1 MNMGQGSHSAYYWTP
16 MNNIGGF
23 LTSEDLLDMDSC
35 LNLDGNMSTTDSMS
49 TDGVEHCN
57 MFSIDPNDELEI
69 KKEHSPAFSFLPG
82 DQGTDAVYASAA
94 GEELDFRSH
103 HHQQQ
108 QPHLDHTSIE
118 SLDGTHHHEQQQ
130 QLRSLSP
137 SSSFDAN
144 HAGSNSDTEI
154 LRFEHLSVHSPRKP
168 AAVPA
173 SAPVSR
179 RGSPRKVTDRLAGV
193 CSGIYKK
200 ASATLGRA
208 GTHHQR
214 QNSRSASNG
223 LRQKLE
229 REGEH
234 EEGLTVAPLNIHRAM
249 PTYEGLPLTPPLSGR
264 GLTQQQQQQQPFV
277 SGPVEDPFSSKPNPA
292 GRQQPIVLP
301 ETPSGTPLMS
311 SQDMTAAQQ
320 AYATANYAAMPVT
333 SAASIDP
340 ELWAAA
346 QFKLSPQF
354 WDGSSPTGLPHVES
368 AVPSPLAIDRMD
380 TREGQ
385 CYAFAASA
393 ASVASTAT
401 MMVTRKQSNR
411 NLAAAQANQH
421 GTVSMSQL
429 DLTNDGLMI
438 HMPQPRGPPH
448 AATLLAMQQQ
458 HQQQLMNQY
467 HHVHQQQQQQQQH
480 LLQGAN
486 FQRQPQTVPMLS
498 PDVSHRPDHGMHQQQ
513 QQQQQTHNTHHH
525 RRPKPKAPSSGA
537 RHTGPGG
544 SLVSPRKV
552 SSGASPRKVSS
563 HSSPRK
569 ASGGSGSARSTTS
582 PSPKPRQ
589 QLLHASR
596 RSTSMQSLRDGDSSL
611 SSLSSSATAAIRK
624 RRSWASRPD
633 LDMYALES
641 QQQQQQQ
648 QQRRQTSSERPS
660 AGNLSIGFV
669 NYTAM
674 DHDVLMAGVA
684 PSGSSKTKARR
695 EKENREREDR
705 MKEAFVQAV
714 SAAGGDAGRFMNGLE
729 LVRTYKSLAA
739 VNFFPRGDEHSAPI

>member
-1 MNMGQGSHSAYYWTP
+1 MDAGQGSDSAYYWTP

-57 MFSIDPNDELEI
+57 MFTLDASDGLNI
-69 KKEHSPAFSFLPG
+69 KQEHSPSLSFLPG
-82 DQGTDAVYASAA
+82 EQGIDAIAYASAA
-94 GEELDFRSH
+94 DEQRQNQPCKQNLHDEL
-103 HHQQQ
+103 
-108 QPHLDHTSIE
+108 E
-118 SLDGTHHHEQQQ
+118 Q

-137 SSSFDAN
+137 SNCFDVSN
-144 HAGSNSDTEI
+144 TGSNSDTEI

-179 RGSPRKVTDRLAGV
+179 RGSPKKVTDRLAGV

-208 GTHHQR
+208 GTHQQHQHHH
-214 QNSRSASNG
+214 SRSISNG
-223 LRQKLE
+223 LRQRLE
-229 REGEH
+229 REEEP
-234 EEGLTVAPLNIHRAM
+234 EEGMTVAPLNIHRVM
-249 PTYEGLPLTPPLSGR
+249 PTYEGLPITPPLSGR
-264 GLTQQQQQQQPFV
+264 ALTQQQQPFV
-277 SGPVEDPFSSKPNPA
+277 SGPVEDPFNSKPNPG
-292 GRQQPIVLP
+292 GRQMPTVLP
-301 ETPSGTPLMS
+301 KTPSGTPLLT
-311 SQDMTAAQQ
+311 SQDMSAAQQ
-320 AYATANYAAMPVT
+320 VYATANYAAMPVT

-346 QFKLSPQF
+346 QFKLLPQF
-354 WDGSSPTGLPHVES
+354 WDGTAPAGLPHVES
-368 AVPSPLAIDRMD
+368 AVPSPLAIDSMD
-380 TREGQ
+380 AREDLG
-385 CYAFAASA
+385 YAFAASA
-393 ASVASTAT
+393 AAAAAGGGAANNTAPT
-401 MMVTRKQSNR
+401 AAMMMTRKQSSR
-411 NLAAAQANQH
+411 NLTAAQANQH
-421 GTVSMSQL
+421 GTISMSQL

-448 AATLLAMQQQ
+448 AATLLALQ
-458 HQQQLMNQY
+458 
-467 HHVHQQQQQQQQH
+467 QQQQQQQQH
-480 LLQGAN
+480 QQQQQLLNQYHNVHQQQQQHHHHLLPGAN
-486 FQRQPQTVPMLS
+486 FSTQPQTVPMLS
-498 PDVSHRPDHGMHQQQ
+498 PDVSHRPDHGIHQQQ
-513 QQQQQTHNTHHH
+513 QAHNNSHHHPHH

-544 SLVSPRKV
+544 SLASPRKT
-552 SSGASPRKVSS
+552 SSGASPRKVPS
-563 HSSPRK
+563 HASPRK

-589 QLLHASR
+589 SQQQLLQGSR
-596 RSTSMQSLRDGDSSL
+596 RSTSMQSLRDGGETL
-611 SSLSSSATAAIRK
+611 SSSSSATAAIRK

-633 LDMYALES
+633 LDLYTLES
-641 QQQQQQQ
+641 QQQHH
-648 QQRRQTSSERPS
+648 QQRRQTSSDRS
-660 AGNLSIGFV
+660 AAAAGSLSIGFV

-695 EKENREREDR
+695 ERENREREDR

-714 SAAGGDAGRFMNGLE
+714 SAAGGDAGRFMSG
-729 LVRTYKSLAA
+729 AIA
-739 VNFFPRGDEHSAPI
+739 I